1 MVWTAEVDSRLSYIL
16 TWTLP
21 SPFFDFIVRSQAFFV
36 PTTTN
41 RSAKK
46 IVGRGGMT
54 PYANSKKSGPVEEF
68 LIRNNL
74 SSGEKTEILRK
85 AFNSLNVKLL

>member
-54 PYANSKKSGPVEEF
+54 LYVNSKKSGPVEEF
-68 LIRNNL
+68 LVRNNL
-74 SSGEKTEILRK
+74 PSGEKTQKFETG
-85 AFNSLNVKLL
+85 FQFP